1 MTREDQSTPT
11 SWAIARDAG
20 VGMRVLPTRLDGT
33 PRGEFALIAAAAVF
47 AVSGLLVCRVGSAI
61 TGASTVNYS
70 VPLAGGGLG
79 VVILDE
85 HVGVAEFVA
94 LVMMLVH

>member
-1 MTREDQSTPT
+1 M
-11 SWAIARDAG
+11 
-20 VGMRVLPTRLDGT
+20 
-33 PRGEFALIAAAAVF
+33 IAAAAVF

-79 VVILDE
+79 VAILDE
-85 HVGVAEFVA
+85 HPGVAEFVVLA
-94 LVMMLVH
+94 TMLGVLVLIGGQSNKPSTSAIP